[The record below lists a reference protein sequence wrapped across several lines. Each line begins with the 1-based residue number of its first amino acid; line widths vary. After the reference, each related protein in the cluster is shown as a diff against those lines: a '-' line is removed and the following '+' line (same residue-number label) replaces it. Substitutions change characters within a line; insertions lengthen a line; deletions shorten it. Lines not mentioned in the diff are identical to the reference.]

1 MVTRINKDAAINYLQ
16 NTILSR
22 ETRTDRVS
30 SFLQQN
36 LNENNDITLNF
47 NIDPTSNNIIKSLK
61 NLYVASSGELKTN
74 FIFDDNENPNF
85 ISGPVNYYIEIKN
98 LETPNPLFKGL
109 INLSDTTAFIRQINL
124 NKNNETSLKIQFE
137 GDTNTLNDSLITFD
151 SLDSEIDFNG
161 KIKITKTNHIFL
173 EDFLINN
180 NSNVKL
186 NLSGDLSER
195 ILNLNI
201 SGDIIDLSANKVETK
216 KKERVYYLKREN
228 YSINTD
234 EVIFAGAVRVND
246 FKAGI
251 EKQGSTLS
259 VNSRASF
266 MGHDLNYSREKNDN
280 IDVNIID
287 SSDITYF
294 VNNNHPAKKLLS
306 DGEFKMTSI
315 RDLNT
320 QAADVKINLNDFV
333 LINTPASLK
342 LLSLPSISGL
352 VSIAEGEEGIRF
364 GYGEIN
370 YIETENKFNEI
381 EAFAVSDSLG
391 LIMDGNIDRKEKIID
406 MKGEIS
412 PMHLVNA
419 IIQKLPILG
428 PIIVGGEGE
437 GMFSIDFL
445 MTGSSDDPEV
455 ESNPLTIIKPRI
467 IERAIEAIENSS
479 TIQ

>member
-1 MVTRINKDAAINYLQ
+1 
-16 NTILSR
+16 
-22 ETRTDRVS
+22 
-30 SFLQQN
+30 
-36 LNENNDITLNF
+36 
-47 NIDPTSNNIIKSLK
+47 
-61 NLYVASSGELKTN
+61 
-74 FIFDDNENPNF
+74 
-85 ISGPVNYYIEIKN
+85 
-98 LETPNPLFKGL
+98 
-109 INLSDTTAFIRQINL
+109 
-124 NKNNETSLKIQFE
+124 
-137 GDTNTLNDSLITFD
+137 
-151 SLDSEIDFNG
+151 
-161 KIKITKTNHIFL
+161 
-173 EDFLINN
+173 
-180 NSNVKL
+180 
-186 NLSGDLSER
+186 
-195 ILNLNI
+195 
-201 SGDIIDLSANKVETK
+201 
-216 KKERVYYLKREN
+216 
-228 YSINTD
+228 
-234 EVIFAGAVRVND
+234 
-246 FKAGI
+246 
-251 EKQGSTLS
+251 
-259 VNSRASF
+259 

-280 IDVNIID
+280 IDVNIIE

-370 YIETENKFNEI
+370 YIETENKFSEI

-479 TIQ
+479 TNQ